1 MRSHFI
7 NSDSSRQAR
16 RFSWYRHRPFATQ
29 LIALSIA
36 RCTGETIEVPRPCTT
51 PPKRGRLVAGGRGQ

>member
-1 MRSHFI
+1 MQSS
-7 NSDSSRQAR
+7 NSESTYQVR
-16 RFSWYRHRPFATQ
+16 RGCSWYRRRPFAAQ

-51 PPKRGRLVAGGRGQ
+51 APKRWRLVAGGRGQ